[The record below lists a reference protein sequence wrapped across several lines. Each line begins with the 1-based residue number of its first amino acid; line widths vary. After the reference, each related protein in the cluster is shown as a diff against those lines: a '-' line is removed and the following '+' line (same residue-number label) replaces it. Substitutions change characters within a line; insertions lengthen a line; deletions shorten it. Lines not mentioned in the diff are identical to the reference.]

1 MKICIVHDHDF
12 RRVLGNCGAYYTAKY
27 LAKYNEVH
35 AIIPKHFSNQNMN
48 DITIHELYFPSTP
61 PINFLIYDILVFF
74 ILVKL
79 QLKNR
84 FNIAY
89 TYGST
94 LIIGALIKSLFGV
107 SWVSD
112 FRHSPMR
119 QDTEFLKLRYN
130 NRLSVRYVI
139 FVTAIRLLDIVT
151 KIILRYCDFVIAISE
166 EIKEELINEYH
177 IDPEKIH
184 IQGSGVDLSSFIPS
198 DKKKDNTFKIA
209 CVSSISDNRGI
220 DTLVHA
226 LRKLINKIPGIKLIL
241 VGTGPKKDVREL
253 ENVIK
258 NLKIEKYVDM
268 KGFVDHSNIPPLLA
282 EADIAISPIPNLEA
296 YKVSSPEKVFEY
308 LGMNK
313 AVIATDIIAHRKV
326 IKNEW
331 NGLLIK
337 PEDPDELARAI
348 ERLYKD
354 TYLKRKLESNARK
367 SVEKYDWGKNVKMI
381 DEKLEM
387 IIANGEKS

>member
-1 MKICIVHDHDF
+1 MVTMKICIVHDQDF

-27 LAKYNEVH
+27 LAKYREVH
-35 AIIPKHFSNQNMN
+35 AIIPKQFSNQNMD

-61 PINFLIYDILVFF
+61 PINFLIYNILAFF
-74 ILVKL
+74 TLVKL
-79 QLKNR
+79 QFKNR
-84 FNIAY
+84 FEIVY

-94 LIIGALIKSLFGV
+94 LILGALIKSLFGV
-107 SWVSD
+107 TWVSD
-112 FRHSPMR
+112 FRHSPLR

-130 NRLSVRYVI
+130 GRGSIRYVI
-139 FVTAIRLLDIVT
+139 FVTSLRLLDIVT
-151 KIILRYCDFVIAISE
+151 KTILRYCDFVIAISE

-184 IQGSGVDLSSFIPS
+184 IQGSGVDLSRFIPS
-198 DKKKDNTFKIA
+198 DKKKDDTFRIV
-209 CVSSISDNRGI
+209 CVSFISNNRGI
-220 DTLVHA
+220 DTLILA
-226 LRKLINKIPGIKLIL
+226 LKELVNKIPEIKLIL
-241 VGTGPKKDVREL
+241 AGTGPEKDVEEL
-253 ENVIK
+253 EDMIK
-258 NLKIEKYVDM
+258 KLKIEKYVDM
-268 KGFVDHSNIPPLLA
+268 KGFVDHDKIPALLD

-348 ERLYKD
+348 EKLYTDKN
-354 TYLKRKLESNARK
+354 LRKRLESNARR
-367 SVEKYDWGKNVKMI
+367 SVEKYDWGKNVEI
-381 DEKLEM
+381 ISEKLEK
-387 IIANGEKS
+387 IVEK

>member
-1 MKICIVHDHDF
+1 MKICIVHDQDF

-27 LAKYNEVH
+27 LAKYREVH
-35 AIIPKHFSNQNMN
+35 AIIPKQFSNQNMD

-61 PINFLIYDILVFF
+61 PINFLIYNILAFF
-74 ILVKL
+74 TLVKL
-79 QLKNR
+79 QFKNR
-84 FNIAY
+84 FEIVY

-94 LIIGALIKSLFGV
+94 LILGALIKSLFGV
-107 SWVSD
+107 TWVSD
-112 FRHSPMR
+112 FRHSPLR

-130 NRLSVRYVI
+130 GRGSIRYVI
-139 FVTAIRLLDIVT
+139 FVTSLRLLDIVT
-151 KIILRYCDFVIAISE
+151 KTILRYCDFVIAISE

-184 IQGSGVDLSSFIPS
+184 IQGSGVDLSRFIPS
-198 DKKKDNTFKIA
+198 DKKKDDTFRIV
-209 CVSSISDNRGI
+209 CVSFISNNRGI
-220 DTLVHA
+220 DTLILA
-226 LRKLINKIPGIKLIL
+226 LKELVNKIPEIKLIL
-241 VGTGPKKDVREL
+241 AGTGPEKDVEEL
-253 ENVIK
+253 EDMIK
-258 NLKIEKYVDM
+258 KLKIEKYVDM
-268 KGFVDHSNIPPLLA
+268 KGFVDHDKIPALLD

-348 ERLYKD
+348 EKLYTDKN
-354 TYLKRKLESNARK
+354 LRKRLESNARR
-367 SVEKYDWGKNVKMI
+367 SVEKYDWGKNVEI
-381 DEKLEM
+381 ISEKLEK
-387 IIANGEKS
+387 IVEK